1 MASVYDLKPRFQ
13 GLLRPLVRRLQGRG
27 VSANQVTLA
36 ALLLSLLVAGVV
48 ALTAADPDA
57 SRGWFL
63 LIALWLPLR
72 MAFNAVDG
80 MLAREHHQ
88 QTRLGAY
95 LNELCDLVSDAALF
109 VPFALL
115 PDAHPLPV
123 LVALVMAL
131 IVEYAGVMGPLV
143 GASRRYD
150 GPMGK
155 SDRALVIGLLAL
167 AIALGLTTP
176 WVVATV
182 FWLMSALML
191 VSLSHRVRRGIAEAN
206 AGEADKRQADD
217 CQGDDR
223 KGNDR
228 IGSDRQGHAQ

>member
-13 GLLRPLVRRLQGRG
+13 GLLRPLVRRLQSRG

-167 AIALGLTTP
+167 AIALGLTSP
-176 WVVATV
+176 WVVAAV

-206 AGEADKRQADD
+206 TGEGDKRQADD
-217 CQGDDR
+217 RQGDARKGDDR
-223 KGNDR
+223 
-228 IGSDRQGHAQ
+228 QGDAQ

>member
-13 GLLRPLVRRLQGRG
+13 GLLRPLVRRLQSRG

-36 ALLLSLLVAGVV
+36 AALLSLLVAGAV
-48 ALTAADPDA
+48 ALTAAEPDA

-95 LNELCDLVSDAALF
+95 LNELCDVVSDAALF

-115 PDAHPLPV
+115 PNAHPLPV

-167 AIALGLTTP
+167 AIALGLTSP

-191 VSLSHRVRRGIAEAN
+191 VSLRHRVRRGIAEAN
-206 AGEADKRQADD
+206 AGKTDKRPADD
-217 CQGDDR
+217 CQGDAR
-223 KGNDR
+223 KGD
-228 IGSDRQGHAQ
+228 DRQGDAQ